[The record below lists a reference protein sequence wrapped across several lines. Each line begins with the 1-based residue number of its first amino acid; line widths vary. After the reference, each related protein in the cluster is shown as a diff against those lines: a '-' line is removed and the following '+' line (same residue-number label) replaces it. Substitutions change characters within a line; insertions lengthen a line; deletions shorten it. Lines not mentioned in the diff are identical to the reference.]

1 MRAFVR
7 PRLPGDLRLPF
18 AAVAASAAALSLAL
32 ARPQVL
38 RVDAGDTRAHHALRS
53 FGAPLTKQQRAGR
66 WSGPDSVIVL
76 HGVGAGDSVLALQV
90 AGGTS
95 GRPQSVS
102 LVPMDDGRRV
112 DVDPGTFA
120 VRPEWREYSVRLKV
134 AGWPPSAEPVQLSLR
149 ATPYRRGADGGEL
162 GVRVAGLSLQPVGG
176 AGARFAAAAPAVALW
191 TWALALVAV
200 LATRGARRLATPGRA
215 DRAGAVV
222 VGAAGL
228 ILSAWAWRDP
238 YGLAWALP
246 PPVVSLALITL
257 ALLLTPE
264 EGGALAGEA
273 SAARALPGS
282 EAWAWALALGA
293 LAVLYVQRGGFRPA
307 VFLLAGAVAWLLA
320 RRRRD
325 GGPPESRAGALPSS
339 SLWLGMTLVALIAL
353 AMRFIHIRELPY
365 GLWRDEARYGLVA
378 LRMIENP
385 AYRPAY
391 VPEVV
396 TLPGLGLQMLAL
408 GLRVWGIA
416 SWSMRTIP
424 AFAGAL
430 TVIPLFGLA
439 RRLTGRGD
447 VALLAAA
454 FLAVSSWNVT
464 VSRITSPAALHPLFE
479 LTGLWCLVE
488 GLGIGRR
495 APVRPAWRA
504 VLLLAGGA
512 FIGVSLQTYHS
523 GRSSPL
529 MATALI
535 AATWAARR
543 GTGPRWRD
551 LLCVVAG
558 FAAAGAPLLAYAWHD
573 SRRLNARVGA
583 VFLPTAAEADAI
595 APVAA
600 LDASVGRHLL
610 MFNVRGEHNGRRN
623 VPLRPMLD
631 PITGLGFLA
640 GLMALWR
647 ARADHGARFLLG
659 ALVLGLLPSAL
670 AVEGPHALRAI
681 GAAAFACIA
690 AAVGWQDLADRVGRR
705 AGGRA
710 AGALVAL
717 TMGALAFNAWTYF
730 VVAPNDERVWG
741 SFYPVETQ
749 VGTFV
754 RDLAQREGPPAAGR
768 VYLSRE
774 TAESSVTR
782 FLVHGL
788 SVNTFDTEV
797 SRPPTPDSLFVVARE
812 ADRERVFA
820 LAAERAL
827 GPPELA
833 GVGPLLP
840 DGRRAAF
847 TLYRLP

>member
-1 MRAFVR
+1 VRYWRAT
-7 PRLPGDLRLPF
+7 LPADLGLPF
-18 AAVAASAAALSLAL
+18 AAVAASAVVLTLAL
-32 ARPQVL
+32 ARPEVL
-38 RVDAGDTRAHHALRS
+38 RVGAGDTRARHALRS
-53 FGAPLTKQQRAGR
+53 FGPPVTKQQRAGR
-66 WSGPDSVIVL
+66 WSRPDSVIVL

-102 LVPMDDGRRV
+102 LAPVDDGRRV
-112 DVDPGTFA
+112 DLDPGTFA
-120 VRPEWREYSVRLKV
+120 VSPDWREYSVRLKV
-134 AGWPPSAEPVQLSLR
+134 ASWPPSVEPVELSLR
-149 ATPYRRGADGGEL
+149 STPYRRGADGGDL

-176 AGARFAAAAPAVALW
+176 VVGRFAAAAPAVALW

-200 LATRGARRLATPGRA
+200 LATRGARRLATTGRP

-222 VGAAGL
+222 VGIAGL
-228 ILSAWAWRDP
+228 ILSAFAWRDP
-238 YGLAWALP
+238 YGLAWTLP
-246 PPVVSLALITL
+246 PPVVSLALVTL
-257 ALLLTPE
+257 ALLLAR
-264 EGGALAGEA
+264 EGGARAGA
-273 SAARALPGS
+273 VSAERGSPGR

-293 LAVLYVQRGGFRPA
+293 LAVLYVQRAGFRPA
-307 VFLLAGAVAWLLA
+307 LFLLAGAVAWQLA
-320 RRRRD
+320 RLHRA
-325 GGPPESRAGALPSS
+325 GEPPESRAGVLSS
-339 SLWLGMTLVALIAL
+339 SGLWLGMTLVALIAL
-353 AMRFIHIRELPY
+353 AMRFTHIRELPY

-396 TLPGLGLQMLAL
+396 SLPGLGLQMLGM

-454 FLAVSSWNVT
+454 FLAVSSWHVT

-488 GLGIGRR
+488 ALGIGRR

-504 VLLLAGGA
+504 ALLLAGGA

-523 GRSSPL
+523 GRTSPL
-529 MATALI
+529 MAAALI
-535 AATWAARR
+535 AATWAAGR

-551 LLCVVAG
+551 LLCVAAG

-573 SRRLNARVGA
+573 SRRLNARAGA
-583 VFLPTAAEADAI
+583 VFLPAAAEANAI
-595 APVAA
+595 PPVAA
-600 LDASVGRHLL
+600 LDASVGRHLV
-610 MFNVRGEHNGRRN
+610 MFNVRGDHNGRRN

-647 ARADHGARFLLG
+647 ARADHRARFLLVAV
-659 ALVLGLLPSAL
+659 ALGVLPSAL
-670 AVEGPHALRAI
+670 AVEGPHSLRAI
-681 GAAAFACIA
+681 GAAPFACIA
-690 AAVGWQDLADRVGRR
+690 AAVGWQDLAGRVGRWT
-705 AGGRA
+705 GGRA
-710 AGALVAL
+710 AGAFVAL
-717 TMGALAFNAWTYF
+717 AMGALAFNAWTYF

-754 RDLAQREGPPAAGR
+754 RDLARREGLPASER

-774 TAESSVTR
+774 TAESSVTE

-788 SVNTFDTEV
+788 PVNTFDAEV
-797 SRPPTPDSLFVVARE
+797 STPPTPDSLFVVARE
-812 ADRERVFA
+812 TDRERVFA

-833 GVGPLLP
+833 GVGPRLP